1 MLPLLLALAAAPSAV
16 DADPVPHFVAAC
28 RQERSAAHCACM
40 VAAMTAD
47 AGGRFFLDM
56 TMVVRLPDPEQ
67 GPAYAALL
75 ARHGVDAAGGSA
87 LRQRGQAIG
96 DAAEAGCP

>member
-1 MLPLLLALAAAPSAV
+1 MLSLLLALAAASAV

-28 RQERSAAHCACM
+28 RQEHSAAHCAC
-40 VAAMTAD
+40 VAAAMTGD

-56 TMVVRLPDPEQ
+56 TMVVRLPDSQQ
-67 GPAYAALL
+67 GTAYAALL
-75 ARHGVDAAGGSA
+75 ARYGVDAAGGSA